1 MLAYQLIHTTL
12 PSINLSD
19 KVSFALQLMED
30 YDVLHLPVAGE
41 DKFIGMVSKE
51 ELLDADEN
59 ASIAT
64 IENRLVK
71 AAIKREEFFLH
82 ALKIASHNEL
92 SVIAVVNEQQELTG
106 TITMQDLILQL
117 SKFVGNDEPGGVIV
131 LEMERRNYSF
141 GEISR
146 LVETNDAYIT
156 QLNSSID
163 AETGIA
169 TVTIKINKTEI
180 SDIIATFQRYDY
192 IVKYYF
198 GEEQFANEL
207 KENYSHLMSYLGM

>member
-131 LEMERRNYSF
+131 YSF